1 MKSIEYYNIR
11 KKGMIYK
18 IDDFEKVYDHVDE
31 TFLDK
36 VLEKKGFG
44 YK

>member
-18 IDDFEKVYDHVDE
+18 IHFEKVYDHVDE